1 MKNKKSNKRVEF
13 DALKRASH
21 PNRQVAILRFLIL
34 ILLFSTAAYADG
46 TTSTLLNQLIKTI
59 HPKMQLIQP
68 SEIDQK
74 SCGNDISTYIGADFN
89 GDNIK
94 DYAGLFRSITA
105 KDAESYGRKY
115 KLYDGKLVAFLG
127 MKDGHYK
134 SVIITGS
141 GGELPFIEV
150 LYVQPKG
157 NVHGV
162 EGDRVINLQNDAI
175 GMVTCE
181 KSATVFYWHNGSF
194 KELWTAD

>member
-1 MKNKKSNKRVEF
+1 MY
-13 DALKRASH
+13 
-21 PNRQVAILRFLIL
+21 
-34 ILLFSTAAYADG
+34 T
-46 TTSTLLNQLIKTI
+46 
-59 HPKMQLIQP
+59 
-68 SEIDQK
+68 
-74 SCGNDISTYIGADFN
+74 
-89 GDNIK
+89 
-94 DYAGLFRSITA
+94 
-105 KDAESYGRKY
+105 
-115 KLYDGKLVAFLG
+115 
-127 MKDGHYK
+127 
-134 SVIITGS
+134 VIITGS